1 MKKKFVIAFYVVLFA
16 YGWWF
21 ISSTAEVV
29 IHNGNPA
36 YVYSKNNM
44 WELIET
50 ETKTCHVTDCE
61 KSDDCWL
68 VTVETA
74 DGNLW
79 CYYDT
84 EPKAKW
90 DVLHVRFKG
99 KEIVDVWDDTAE

>member
-1 MKKKFVIAFYVVLFA
+1 MKKKALVVFYGVCLAF
-16 YGWWF
+16 GWWF

-50 ETKTCHVTDCE
+50 ETKKCLVTDCE
-61 KSDDCWL
+61 KADDVWL
-68 VTVETA
+68 VTVE
-74 DGNLW
+74 DKEGNLW
-79 CYYDT
+79 CYYDDM
-84 EPKAKW
+84 PKAKW

-99 KEIVDVWDDTAE
+99 DAIIDVSE

>member
-1 MKKKFVIAFYVVLFA
+1 MVFYGICLA

-29 IHNGNPA
+29 LHNGTPG
-36 YVYSKNNM
+36 YCYSKANL
-44 WELIET
+44 WEYVAT
-50 ETKTCHVTDCE
+50 ETRKCHVTDCE

-68 VTVETA
+68 VTVE
-74 DGNLW
+74 DKEGNLW

-90 DVLHVRFKG
+90 HILHVRFKG
-99 KEIVDVWDDTAE
+99 NAIVDVWDDTAEQWR